1 MAGIEIR
8 DYCGDFEDVTEFTRR
23 VWAPEYGGKI
33 WAPIADMAFL
43 SWRLGPRSGAVC
55 PVAYDG
61 TKIVGTIFSVPHPL
75 RIAGS
80 VLPVSLSTMFTV
92 DPDHRRVT
100 LPLIERLRRHNEERG
115 IALTTGLVLG
125 DPRSISYQF
134 WTKYAET
141 FPQNFRFLF
150 RGSFLA
156 KFLSPRVLARA
167 GINAWERLASRALG
181 PLLRLTPHRYDS
193 RVRPYRAADLERC
206 VQILEKASS
215 DFDWALVWPPEQF
228 SYLLE
233 NPTSGT
239 LVFERDGYVQGLVHY
254 HLLLLQGREPVQAAM
269 IDLWADDNLTGAQR
283 VRFVSHLCQHLRER
297 DVHLVAAPR
306 SAMQPTAALVANL
319 FIPMPEHFHI
329 GVFLTRG
336 RVAPAPPKTWSMVL
350 T

>member
-43 SWRLGPRSGAVC
+43 SWRLGPQSGAVC

-61 TKIVGTIFSVPHPL
+61 AKIVGTIFSVPHPL

-92 DPDHRRVT
+92 DPDHRRVA

-167 GINAWERLASRALG
+167 GVNAWERLASRALG
-181 PLLRLTPHRYDS
+181 PLLRLTPHRYDPH
-193 RVRPYRAADLERC
+193 VRPYRAGDLERC
-206 VQILEKASS
+206 AQILEKATGS
-215 DFDWALVWPPEQF
+215 FDWALVWPPEQL
-228 SYLLE
+228 SYLLA

-239 LVFERDGYVQGLVHY
+239 LVFERDGCVQGLVHY
-254 HLLLLQGREPVQAAM
+254 HMLLLQGREPVRSAM
-269 IDLWADDNLTGAQR
+269 IDLWADDNLTGSQR

-319 FIPMPEHFHI
+319 FVPMPEHFHI
-329 GVFLTRG
+329 GVFLSRG
-336 RVAPAPPKTWSMVL
+336 GVAPAPPKSWSMVL